1 MPEAAE
7 VLKKYY
13 GYDRFKPGQEE
24 IIERILKKND
34 TLAIMPTGAGKS
46 VCYQIPALLLPGL
59 TVVIS
64 PLISLMKDQV
74 DALTALGIPASFL
87 NSSLPRK
94 EQRKRVEKAACGEY
108 KLFYVAPERLE
119 NEGFFC
125 LLQALQVSLVAVDEA
140 HCVSQW
146 GHDFRPSYHRI
157 GPYIEAL
164 PERPVIA
171 AFTATATPA
180 VKADIINLLGLRN
193 PALFV
198 TGFDRPNLSFTVV
211 RGAKKRDY
219 LTAYLANN
227 REEPG
232 IIYAST
238 RKEVDSLYEFCR
250 QKGYAVG
257 RYHAGLSEKERN
269 EVQENFLYDD
279 IRVLIA
285 TNAFGLGIDK
295 SNVRYV
301 IHYNMPKSLESYYQE
316 AGRAGRD
323 GEPGECILLFSAKDI
338 IIQKHLITETVYSPA
353 RRGRELQKLQAII
366 DYVHTSRCLRGYLL
380 QYFGETGFPETCGNC
395 SNCNAQGDLVDIT
408 VEAQKIFSCILRMG
422 ERFGV
427 ALVAEVLKGAD
438 TQRIRQLSFH
448 RLPTYGVM
456 GEYPLK
462 EIKDLIHLLLADDYL
477 AATGGKYPVLKIRPR
492 AKAVL
497 KNQEKVMRRQL
508 PARKDK
514 DPAGAAGAGLFEE
527 LRRLRREIAG
537 REKIPPYVVFADS
550 TLREMCEL
558 LPTTKEAML
567 AVKGVGEVKFAKYGQ
582 EFLAL
587 IREYTANQEK
597 QES

>member
-1 MPEAAE
+1 MPEAVK

-24 IIERILKKND
+24 IIKSVLGKRD

-146 GHDFRPSYHRI
+146 GHDFRPSYRRI

-193 PALFV
+193 PAVFI

-211 RGAKKRDY
+211 HGVNKRDY

-227 REEPG
+227 EEEPG
-232 IIYAST
+232 IIYAAT

-257 RYHAGLSEKERN
+257 RYHAGLSEKQRN
-269 EVQENFLYDD
+269 EVQESFLYDD

-301 IHYNMPKSLESYYQE
+301 IHYNMPKNLESYYQE

-323 GEPGECILLFSAKDI
+323 GEPSECILLFSAKDI
-338 IIQKHLITETVYSPA
+338 IIQKHLIEETVYSPA
-353 RRGRELQKLQAII
+353 RKVKELRKLQAII

-380 QYFGETGFPETCGNC
+380 QYFGETGVPETCGNC

-408 VEAQKIFSCILRMG
+408 IEAQKIFSCVLRMG

-438 TQRIRQLSFH
+438 TKRIRQLGFH

-456 GEYPLK
+456 GEYSLK
-462 EIKDLIHLLLADDYL
+462 EIKDLINLLLADDYL
-477 AATGGKYPVLKIRPR
+477 AAAGGNTR
-492 AKAVL
+492 
-497 KNQEKVMRRQL
+497 
-508 PARKDK
+508 
-514 DPAGAAGAGLFEE
+514 
-527 LRRLRREIAG
+527 
-537 REKIPPYVVFADS
+537 
-550 TLREMCEL
+550 C
-558 LPTTKEAML
+558 
-567 AVKGVGEVKFAKYGQ
+567 
-582 EFLAL
+582 
-587 IREYTANQEK
+587 
-597 QES
+597 

>member
-24 IIERILKKND
+24 IIESILKKND

-146 GHDFRPSYHRI
+146 GHDFRPSYRRI

-211 RGAKKRDY
+211 RGVNKRDY
-219 LTAYLANN
+219 LTVYLANN

-232 IIYAST
+232 IIYAAT

-269 EVQENFLYDD
+269 EVQESFLYDD

-301 IHYNMPKSLESYYQE
+301 IHYNMPKNLESYYQE

-338 IIQKHLITETVYSPA
+338 IIQKHLIAETVYSPA
-353 RRGRELQKLQAII
+353 RRVKELQKLQAIV

-438 TQRIRQLSFH
+438 TQRIRQLGFH

-456 GEYPLK
+456 GEYLLK

-514 DPAGAAGAGLFEE
+514 APAGVAGTGLFEE

-550 TLREMCEL
+550 TLRAMCEL
-558 LPTTKEAML
+558 LPATKEAML